1 MKMTQG
7 DRWEVLPRELP
18 CRPQTSTENS
28 EETVKATRQE
38 LGWRMGRWGCSAAT
52 AAPCFPASRSV
63 LWPLIAQVMWL
74 NEEIPEAE
82 LELKQMEILSGFL
95 SPFLHLP
102 LRGI

>member
-1 MKMTQG
+1 MEDG
-7 DRWEVLPRELP
+7 EV
-18 CRPQTSTENS
+18 
-28 EETVKATRQE
+28 
-38 LGWRMGRWGCSAAT
+38 GGSAAT
-52 AAPCFPASRSV
+52 AAPCFPASSSV